1 MRRDDWMRETVDKKK
16 ANVNA
21 SVNGKKVK
29 FAETQN
35 ATDKWNS

>member
-1 MRRDDWMRETVDKKK
+1 MIRGDWLRETVDKKK
-16 ANVNA
+16 ANVSV